1 MVNPYKSKVLAYI
14 EGKTPAINHAAQSAL
29 QRVDNIQEQF
39 MRSAGLTDIE
49 AICGFRLAPL
59 CSRRDM
65 ALLGVIHRTV
75 LGLGPEQFSEYF
87 TLDVESRH
95 LDGKECYRRHNRPNK
110 HQPKGETPRYPFPI
124 QYWASWMDI
133 IY

>member
-1 MVNPYKSKVLAYI
+1 MVNLYKSKVLAYI
-14 EGKTPAINHAAQSAL
+14 EGKTPAIYHVAQSAL

-49 AICGFRLAPL
+49 AICKFRLSPL

-75 LGLGPEQFSEYF
+75 LGLGPEQSVNISHSMWRV
-87 TLDVESRH
+87 DIRM
-95 LDGKECYRRHNRPNK
+95 
-110 HQPKGETPRYPFPI
+110 GENVV
-124 QYWASWMDI
+124 ADI
-133 IY
+133 IAS